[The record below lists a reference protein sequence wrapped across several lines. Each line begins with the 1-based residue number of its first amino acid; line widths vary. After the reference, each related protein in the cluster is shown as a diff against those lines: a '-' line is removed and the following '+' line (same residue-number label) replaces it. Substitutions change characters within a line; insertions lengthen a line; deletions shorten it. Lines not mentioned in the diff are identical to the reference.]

1 MKKIICSVALGLSL
15 LVALHSAEASVHY
28 KDVKPTDN
36 FYPAVESMIEQGAIS
51 STLPYF
57 NPNEKVT
64 RGQAAKMIAIAAGL
78 DYENVSQ
85 FDNFKDVP
93 KTHQFYPYIDEMHSK
108 GIISGYNYY
117 EFGVNDYLTRGQM
130 AKILVNAFNVPLIAI
145 ESYEDPVPKFKDIY
159 TYRHNGLE
167 LVYKQHGL
175 EIMSLKYFNLLSG
188 LSEDEYGIN
197 KPVTRSQLVLLIDK
211 LQKNKE
217 SYSNLRKLNLTQYFE
232 NYTLATPITI
242 EDTSIVKVVAYL
254 PYNIF
259 GFYYIDSPKEL
270 DFALLKPLKEGTT
283 TITSNNGEKIS
294 VTVYKKD
301 GVLRTS
307 FEKLPQ

>member
-130 AKILVNAFNVPLIAI
+130 AKILVNAFNVPLLAI
-145 ESYEDPVPKFKDIY
+145 ESHEDPTPQFKDIF
-159 TYRHNGLE
+159 TYNYGDILF
-167 LVYKQHGL
+167 KQHGL

-188 LSEDEYGIN
+188 LSENEYGIN
-197 KPVTRSQLVLLIDK
+197 KHVTRSQLVLLIDK

-217 SYSNLRKLNLTQYFE
+217 SYSNIRKLTLSQYFE
-232 NYTLATPITI
+232 NYISTAAPIII
-242 EDTSIVKVVAYL
+242 EDTSIVKVIAYI
-254 PYNIF
+254 PNNISIR
-259 GFYYIDSPKEL
+259 YRPSSPQKL
-270 DFALLKPLKEGTT
+270 QFALLKPLKEGTT